1 MLFGGPKVD
10 FVVFVFGSKH
20 DLWRWVDWLVLFFL
34 ARLLEGV
41 VQMDGMVRI

>member
-20 DLWRWVDWLVLFFL
+20 DLWRWVDWLVLFFWL
-34 ARLLEGV
+34 VCWKVWCRW
-41 VQMDGMVRI
+41 MVW